1 MCSTPSQKWF
11 QAGVVHIGG
20 IYRGAMC
27 SISSQKDI
35 HAGCAAY
42 GVLQK
47 FLGKDTE
54 QRRLPVLRRT
64 FASVV
69 AAVLR
74 RAGRRC
80 HMIP

>member
-1 MCSTPSQKWF
+1 MCSTPSQKWL

-20 IYRGAMC
+20 IYREAMC
-27 SISSQKDI
+27 SISSQTDI
-35 HAGCAAY
+35 HAGYAAD
-42 GVLQK
+42 GVLQE
-47 FLGKDTE
+47 FLGRDTE
-54 QRRLPVLRRT
+54 RHRLPALRRT
-64 FASVV
+64 FASAV